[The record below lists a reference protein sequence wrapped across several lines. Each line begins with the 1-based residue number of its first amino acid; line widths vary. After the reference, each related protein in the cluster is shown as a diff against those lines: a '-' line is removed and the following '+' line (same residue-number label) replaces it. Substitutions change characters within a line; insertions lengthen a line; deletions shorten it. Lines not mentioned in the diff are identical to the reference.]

1 VGSNVLYAI
10 SYLHYEWTTASS
22 LAEAEE
28 LAKKMETDREI
39 LDDKSQRG
47 IVGCVSDLI
56 NIYYVGD
63 EDYDK
68 TTA

>member
-1 VGSNVLYAI
+1 MVKRQYAI
-10 SYLHYEWTTASS
+10 SYLHYEWATASS

-28 LAKKMETDREI
+28 RAKKMETDREI
-39 LDDKSQRG
+39 LNDMSQRG

-63 EDYDK
+63 EEHDNI
-68 TTA
+68 TA

>member
-1 VGSNVLYAI
+1 VVKRQYAI
-10 SYLHYEWTTASS
+10 SYLHYEWAIASS

-28 LAKKMETDREI
+28 RAKKMETDREI
-39 LDDKSQRG
+39 LNDMSQRG

-63 EDYDK
+63 EEHDNI
-68 TTA
+68 TA